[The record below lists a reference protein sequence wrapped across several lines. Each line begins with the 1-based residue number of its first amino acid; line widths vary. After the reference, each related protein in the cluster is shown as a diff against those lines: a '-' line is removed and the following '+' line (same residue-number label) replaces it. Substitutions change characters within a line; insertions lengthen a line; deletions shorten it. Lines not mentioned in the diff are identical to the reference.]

1 MYVGVSIIAIK
12 TACLDEGVDLLGQL
26 VSPSDQMMIE
36 RTSHDVRCLV
46 SDAFDASSVVDELK
60 LKPKQQE
67 WEEAEDGGNSEKH
80 DTIPGHVHSG

>member
-36 RTSHDVRCLV
+36 RTSHDVRC
-46 SDAFDASSVVDELK
+46 
-60 LKPKQQE
+60 
-67 WEEAEDGGNSEKH
+67 
-80 DTIPGHVHSG
+80 PGLMLLMLLLLLMS